1 MELDLVAALALFP
14 VVAFALVAVL
24 ASFLAEEDPLVDH
37 GLDLAVGL
45 VAPPVVPLVV
55 SLAVAPVA
63 LAVA

>member
-1 MELDLVAALALFP
+1 VELDLVAALALFP

-24 ASFLAEEDPLVDH
+24 ASFLAGEDPLVDH
-37 GLDLAVGL
+37 GLDLVVVL
-45 VAPPVVPLVV
+45 VAHPAVALAV